1 MTAAST
7 SRALTSAVLL
17 PLVLVCAG
25 SLPLSAQLPSASAS
39 ALGLADNFSAL
50 ARGFNAVA
58 WNPAMLA
65 MPGSP
70 GFSIGILPI
79 RGTAGIGPITLADVA
94 GQESRFIDDAVK
106 QEWLERIVANGGE
119 QGSASGDVTYLGMS
133 MGPVGFQLSTMSH
146 VVANLS
152 PDAAELVLFGNA
164 ERSSGEEFDLG
175 SSSVQG
181 MVTSTAA
188 VSFAQSLPIR
198 FLVPVVEQ
206 HLSVGVTVKYTVGNA
221 LVMGRN
227 MGSSVSGTEG
237 EIDVAFPVIQ
247 SDSVASARS
256 LDRGRGIG
264 VDIGAAWRGGPLSVS
279 ASVRN
284 LYNSFAWDT
293 TSFVYRPGRVQ
304 FDGTTGDA
312 QFDMEAYANAPEAL
326 KAAVRNFTYARQL
339 VVGGAWR
346 KNERL
351 LFTADVRQH
360 VGEGLTVGARSHFGV
375 GAELRPF
382 KFLPVRAGYAR
393 ITDGYQLGVG
403 AGLELG
409 PMNLSASVG
418 RRSSL
423 FGTDDM
429 VALGL
434 TFGDR

>member
-1 MTAAST
+1 MIRQST
-7 SRALTSAVLL
+7 SRVVRALAL
-17 PLVLVCAG
+17 PLALACA
-25 SLPLSAQLPSASAS
+25 SAPLSAQLPSASAS
-39 ALGLADNFSAL
+39 ALGLADNYSAL

-58 WNPAMLA
+58 WNPAMLG
-65 MPGSP
+65 MPGNP

-79 RGTAGIGPITLADVA
+79 RGTAGIGPITLGDVA
-94 GQESRFIDDAVK
+94 GYESRFLDDAVK
-106 QEWLERIVANGGE
+106 RQWLDRIIADGGE

-133 MGPVGFQLSTMSH
+133 MGPIGFQLSTMSH

-164 ERSSGEEFDLG
+164 ERAVGEEFELG

-198 FLVPVVEQ
+198 FLIPVVEQ

-227 MGSSVSGTEG
+227 VGSTVSGTEG
-237 EIDVAFPVIQ
+237 DIDVAFPVIQ
-247 SDSVASARS
+247 SDSVANARS
-256 LDRGRGIG
+256 LDRGRGFG
-264 VDIGAAWRGGPLSVS
+264 VDVGAAWQGGPLSLS

-284 LYNSFAWDT
+284 LYNNFAWDT
-293 TSFVYRPGRVQ
+293 SSFVYRPGRVQ
-304 FDGTTGDA
+304 FDGTSGDA
-312 QFDMEAYANAPEAL
+312 QFDMEAYANAPEEL
-326 KAAVRNFTYARQL
+326 KDAVRNFTYARQL

-346 KNERL
+346 MNRKL
-351 LFTADVRQH
+351 LVSADVRQH
-360 VGEGLTVGARSHFGV
+360 VGEGMTVGARSHIGV
-375 GAELRPF
+375 ATEIRPVM
-382 KFLPVRAGYAR
+382 FLPLRAGYAR
-393 ITDGYQLGVG
+393 ITDGYQLG
-403 AGLELG
+403 AGLGIELG

-418 RRSSL
+418 RRSSP

-429 VALGL
+429 VAFGL

>member
-1 MTAAST
+1 MTAPST
-7 SRALTSAVLL
+7 RRAFARALTL
-17 PLVLVCAG
+17 PLALACAPAL
-25 SLPLSAQLPSASAS
+25 SLSAQLPSASAT
-39 ALGLADNFSAL
+39 ALGLADNYTAL

-65 MPGSP
+65 MPGNPS
-70 GFSIGILPI
+70 FSLGILPL

-94 GQESRFIDDAVK
+94 GHESRFLDDAVK
-106 QEWLERIVANGGE
+106 HEWLDRIIANGGE
-119 QGSASGDVTYLGMS
+119 QGSASGDITYLGMS
-133 MGPVGFQLSTMSH
+133 MGPIGFQLSTASH

-164 ERSSGEEFDLG
+164 QRTTGEEFELG

-188 VSFAQSLPIR
+188 VSFAQSLPVR

-206 HLSVGVTVKYTVGNA
+206 HLSIGVTVKYTVGNA

-227 MGSSVSGTEG
+227 IGSSVSGTSG
-237 EIDVAFPVIQ
+237 DIDVAFPVIQ
-247 SDSVASARS
+247 SDSVANASS
-256 LDRGRGIG
+256 LDRGRGFGID
-264 VDIGAAWRGGPLSVS
+264 VGAAWQGGPLSVS
-279 ASVRN
+279 ASLRN

-293 TSFVYRPGRVQ
+293 SSFVYRPGRVQ

-312 QFDMEAYANAPEAL
+312 QFDMEAYTNAPEEL
-326 KAAVRNFTYARQL
+326 KSAVRSFTYARQL

-346 KNERL
+346 LNRNL
-351 LFTADVRQH
+351 LVSADVRQH
-360 VGEGLTVGARSHFGV
+360 VGEGLTVGPRSHIGL
-375 GAELRPF
+375 GAEVRPF
-382 KFLPVRAGYAR
+382 TFLPLRAGYAR
-393 ITDGYQLGVG
+393 VTDGYQLGAG

-409 PMNLSASVG
+409 PVNLSASVG
-418 RRSSL
+418 RRSSA

-429 VALGL
+429 AAFGL